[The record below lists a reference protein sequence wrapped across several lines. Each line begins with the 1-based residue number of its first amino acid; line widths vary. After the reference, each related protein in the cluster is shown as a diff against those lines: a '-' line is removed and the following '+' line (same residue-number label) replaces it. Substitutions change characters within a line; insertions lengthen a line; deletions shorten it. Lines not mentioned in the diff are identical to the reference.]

1 MPEQAIQAHDMT
13 LKRVFQDF
21 YRVPDYQREYVW
33 GGVEQNGQRG
43 EQVED
48 FLRDVY
54 QEFKSVTQQMAPEY
68 FIGTIVVC
76 PGSDGVMD
84 LIDGQ
89 QRTTTTFL
97 IFCAIRDIFCERG
110 VATPDDLRR
119 QIADSTTDWRG
130 VETQRLRLDLQY
142 EDAKGVLTHYA
153 KGDWQQAPS
162 DGTRSISNIAHAY
175 KTIRDFL
182 EAEFTSDLGGLQSF
196 YGYFTNKVKLIRIQT
211 ANVAKALKIFE
222 TINDRGVGL
231 DAMDLLKNLLF
242 MNASNAHFTQLKTT
256 WKEITDT
263 LYRAGERP
271 LRFLRYF
278 IFASY
283 DNDGKLIEEGI
294 YNWFVEN
301 ESKTALKQD
310 PIKFGQ
316 SLLGASLAYAFF
328 LKGRNPTDEP
338 EQGILNTRWLGGRAF
353 KQHFILLLAGRHLAP
368 PIFSRLC
375 TEVEKLVF
383 LWLVTK
389 TPGRDYERSIIEAAA
404 SLRAVQGSEGFD
416 SFVRATFD
424 PIRTGLSDRF
434 SAAMVQLRSWDM
446 PAYRLRYVLAKL
458 TQHFDILAYGSSGGH
473 GVLGT
478 YIEGRND
485 IEHILPTGVTPEGLE
500 EFGEPSADQAVIQR
514 LGNLCLVEEAVNRA
528 LGNKRYSEK
537 TLVYPS
543 SQFLLAKCQ
552 ASRPVVGVNDRITR
566 VAQSIPTFATWR
578 REDIEKRAQF
588 LADTARDVWG
598 VPAPGIAPA
607 EPALVGELHQ

>member
-1 MPEQAIQAHDMT
+1 MPEQTIQSDDMT

-54 QEFKSVTQQMAPEY
+54 QEFKSATQEVAPEY

-76 PGSDGVMD
+76 PASDGVMD

-97 IFCAIRDIFCERG
+97 VFCAIRDILRARG
-110 VATPDDLRR
+110 VAIPDELQR
-119 QIADSTTDWRG
+119 QIADSSIDWRG

-142 EDAKGVLTHYA
+142 EDARGVLTHYA
-153 KGDWQQAPS
+153 KGEWQQAPG

-182 EAEFTSDLGGLQSF
+182 EAEFTGELDGLRSF
-196 YGYFTNKVKLIRIQT
+196 YGYFSNKVKLIRIQT
-211 ANVAKALKIFE
+211 ENVARALKIFE

-242 MNASNAHFTQLKTT
+242 MHASEAHFTQLKTI
-256 WKEITDT
+256 WKETADT
-263 LYRAGERP
+263 LYRAGEKP

-294 YNWFVEN
+294 YDWFVEN
-301 ESKTALKQD
+301 ESKTALKRD
-310 PIKFGQ
+310 PIRFGR
-316 SLLGASLAYAFF
+316 SLLEAARAYTFF
-328 LKGRNPTDEP
+328 LKGRNPADEP

-368 PIFSRLC
+368 PIFSMLC

-389 TPGRDYERSIIEAAA
+389 TPGKDYERSIIEAA
-404 SLRAVQGSEGFD
+404 SKLRAVQSKEEVD
-416 SFVRATFD
+416 SFIRTTFH
-424 PIRTGLSDRF
+424 PIRTSLSDRF
-434 SAAMVQLRSWDM
+434 GAAMVNLRSWDM

-458 TQHFDILAYGSSGGH
+458 TQHFDVLAYGPSSH
-473 GVLGT
+473 GLLGP
-478 YIEGRND
+478 YIEGLND
-485 IEHILPTGVTPEGLE
+485 IEHILPRMVTPKGLE
-500 EFGEPSADQAVIQR
+500 EFGEPSADPTLIEW
-514 LGNLCLVEEAVNRA
+514 LGNLCFVEDAVNRA
-528 LGNKRYSEK
+528 LGNKPYSEK
-537 TLVYPS
+537 RLVYPS

-566 VAQSIPTFATWR
+566 AAEPIPAFESWQQADIAT
-578 REDIEKRAQF
+578 RAQF
-588 LADTARDVWG
+588 LANTARDVWG
-598 VPAPGIAPA
+598 VPVSQSGPA
-607 EPALVGELHQ
+607 EPALVEEQHP